1 MKIKPA
7 SENAT
12 APVQLMDTHLELNL
26 ENDYYHCSY
35 EWHIARLSSVCS
47 LIYPFAFR
55 VSGGMDTSLADR
67 RFYGSAGSLATYF
80 DYSESQVR
88 RGLIEL
94 EEIGFFQLIARKKFK
109 PTQFRVLSHDDWK
122 VNHKG
127 KCTAKSQYPWTGEG
141 DPLGR
146 SLWKMSGGLVKFGDF
161 QVKGLRNLGV
171 DESKVVAEF
180 SAYWDQTGHR
190 MKPKNVPT
198 NFYMYMKGSSTAS
211 QQCST
216 LR

>member
-1 MKIKPA
+1 MEINPA

-12 APVQLMDTHLELNL
+12 APIIQVGNYLDSNL

-35 EWHIARLSSVCS
+35 EWHIARLSPVCS

-80 DYSESQVR
+80 DYSECQVR
-88 RGLIEL
+88 RGLLEL

-122 VNHKG
+122 VKHKEN
-127 KCTAKSQYPWTGEG
+127 CTAKSQYPWTGEG
-141 DPLGR
+141 DSLGR
-146 SLWKMSGGLVKFGDF
+146 SLWKISGGQVKFRDF

-180 SAYWDQTGHR
+180 STYWDQTGQR
-190 MKPKNVPT
+190 MKPKNVPP
-198 NFYMYMKGSSTAS
+198 NFYMHMKSTGTAA
-211 QQCST
+211 QPCITVQ
-216 LR
+216 